1 MNGMRKLKDPRHE
14 LFCQNRVVGQTIDEA
29 YTNAGFKPNRG
40 NAARLNAKESIQ
52 ARIGELMDDA
62 LSKTTKTLEDGVH
75 ELQKLAFSSLGKFYK
90 LGEDGLP
97 EISFENV
104 DADDAAALADL
115 VVDDVTVGAKTVRR
129 VRIKL
134 ADKAGALAKFID
146 LKTKQRDR
154 EEERAALEAKTIN
167 GTLSGDYEDDYLKDL
182 GSRFALKSLE
192 DARAM
197 KAGLLS
203 PSGNGRAAATGAPD
217 CRPDARSADDEHSRY
232 PKPTPER
239 R

>member
-1 MNGMRKLKDPRHE
+1 MPKLKDPRHE
-14 LFCQNRVVGQTIDEA
+14 LFCQNRAVGQTCDAA
-29 YTNAGFKPNRG
+29 YTNACYKPNRG
-40 NAARLNAKESIQ
+40 NAARLNATESIQ

-97 EISFENV
+97 EISFDEV
-104 DADDAAALADL
+104 DADDACALADL

-134 ADKAGALAKFID
+134 HDKASALVKFIE
-146 LKTKQRDR
+146 LKIKQ
-154 EEERAALEAKTIN
+154 EERAAEKADKTIN
-167 GTLSGDYEDDYLKDL
+167 GTLAGDHEDDYLKDL

-197 KAGLLS
+197 KAGLLA
-203 PSGNGRAAATGAPD
+203 PSGNGRAATTAAAKTEPN
-217 CRPDARSADDEHSRY
+217 ARSADDEDG
-232 PKPTPER
+232 R
-239 R
+239 RDAKSKIH